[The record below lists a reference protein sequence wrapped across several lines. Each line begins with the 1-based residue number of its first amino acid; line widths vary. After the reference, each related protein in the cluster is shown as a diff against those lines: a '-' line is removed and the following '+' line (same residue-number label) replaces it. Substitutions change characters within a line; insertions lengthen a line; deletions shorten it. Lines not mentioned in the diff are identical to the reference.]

1 MFQFLQV
8 LTRKQINSLT
18 LILILMFIV
27 GFLET
32 FTIGAILP
40 ILSTFT
46 NQSTEINFLNEYLE
60 KFKGDNIQN
69 DFIVF
74 SCLILIASF
83 LLKNIF
89 LYIYTKYV
97 AGFMGHL
104 TLDQQR
110 KTFESYLSTSYLEIK
125 DKSSAEILRDIN
137 QESKLVPGQYIS
149 PFLTLCL
156 NLITITFMMVFLLI
170 YNTKV
175 TISLIIILFSIFYFL
190 NYLFKEKLE
199 KYGVLRQSLN
209 LSILQSIKDT
219 FDGLRELM
227 IYKKKKIF
235 LENFRKQS
243 IKFTNVGI
251 RRSIISALPKLFAES
266 LIFTV
271 FMLAV
276 VFFISFGY
284 PMSKIIAFI
293 AVYALA
299 GFRILPIFLSAVGSY
314 QRLNYSKSAVDLINK
329 ITSKSNNIDEKP
341 FNEKIIFENEILFEN
356 IFFSYEKENLILKDF
371 SLKIKKNS
379 FTGVSGAS
387 GSGKSTFVDL
397 LIGLL
402 EPQKGQI
409 LIDGISIKKL
419 NNNYIDLF
427 SYVQQK
433 VYLFDSSIL
442 KNITFENDISEVN
455 VDRLNYTLKF
465 CELEK
470 MVEDSP
476 HGLKTN
482 LGEFGSNI
490 SGGQLQRVGLARAI
504 YKNSEI
510 ILLDEPLS
518 NIDAKTKD
526 LILDRIIELKANKT
540 IIYISHDINDLKKCD
555 SIIELKKI

>member
-1 MFQFLQV
+1 MFQFLQI
-8 LTRKQINSLT
+8 LTKKEINS
-18 LILILMFIV
+18 LILILVLMFIIA
-27 GFLET
+27 FLET
-32 FTIGAILP
+32 FTLTAILP

-46 NQSTEINFLNEYLE
+46 NQSTEIDLINKYLE

-69 DFIVF
+69 DFIVI

-89 LYIYTKYV
+89 LYIHTKFV

-104 TLDQQR
+104 SLNQQR

-125 DKSSAEILRDIN
+125 DKSSAEILRDIS
-137 QESKLVPGQYIS
+137 QESKLIAGQYIS

-170 YNTKV
+170 YNIKV
-175 TISLIIILFSIFYFL
+175 TISLIIVLSSFFYLF

-227 IYKKKKIF
+227 IYKKKRVF

-251 RRSIISALPKLFAES
+251 RKSIISVLPKLLAES
-266 LIFTV
+266 LIFTT
-271 FMLAV
+271 FMLAI
-276 VFFISFGY
+276 VFFISNGY
-284 PMSKIIAFI
+284 PMSKIVAII
-293 AVYALA
+293 SVYALA
-299 GFRILPIFLSAVGSY
+299 GFRILPIFLSAVASY
-314 QRLNYSKSAVDLINK
+314 QRLNYAKSAVDLINK
-329 ITSKSNNIDEKP
+329 VTSKSNNINKKLLNNKVT
-341 FNEKIIFENEILFEN
+341 FKNEILFEN
-356 IFFSYEKENLILKDF
+356 IFFSYEKENLIFKDF
-371 SLKIKKNS
+371 SLNIKKNS
-379 FTGVSGAS
+379 FTGVSGLS

-397 LIGLL
+397 LIGLI
-402 EPQKGQI
+402 EPQKGKI
-409 LIDGISIKKL
+409 LVDGISIKKL
-419 NNNYIDLF
+419 NDNYMDLF

-455 VDRLNYTLKF
+455 MDRLNYTLKF

-470 MVEDSP
+470 MVEDSI
-476 HGLKTN
+476 HGLNTI

-504 YKNSEI
+504 YKDSEI

-518 NIDAKTKD
+518 NVDAKTKD
-526 LILDRIIELKANKT
+526 LILDKLIELKVNKT
-540 IIYISHDINDLKKCD
+540 MIYISHDFSDLTKCD

>member
-1 MFQFLQV
+1 MFQFLQI
-8 LTRKQINSLT
+8 LTRKQINSLI
-18 LILILMFIV
+18 LILILMVIV
-27 GFLET
+27 GVLET
-32 FTIGAILP
+32 FTLGAILP

-46 NQSTEINFLNEYLE
+46 NQSTEIDLINKYLE

-89 LYIYTKYV
+89 LYIHTKFV
-97 AGFMGHL
+97 AGFLGHL
-104 TLDQQR
+104 ALDQQR

-137 QESKLVPGQYIS
+137 QESKLVSGQYIS

-156 NLITITFMMVFLLI
+156 NTITITFMMVFLLI

-175 TISLIIILFSIFYFL
+175 TICLIIILFSIFYFL

-235 LENFRKQS
+235 LENFIKQS

-251 RRSIISALPKLFAES
+251 RRSIISVLPKLLSES

-271 FMLAV
+271 FMLV
-276 VFFISFGY
+276 IIFFIFNGY
-284 PMSKIIAFI
+284 TMSKIVAII
-293 AVYALA
+293 SVYSLA

-314 QRLNYSKSAVDLINK
+314 QRLNYSKSALDLINK
-329 ITSKSNNIDEKP
+329 ITSKSNNIDEKLLNNKVN
-341 FNEKIIFENEILFEN
+341 FKNEILFEN
-356 IFFSYEKENLILKDF
+356 IFFSYEKENLIFKDF

-379 FTGVSGAS
+379 FTGVSGLS

-402 EPQKGQI
+402 EPQKGKI
-409 LIDGISIKKL
+409 LVDGISIKKL

-482 LGEFGSNI
+482 LGEYGSNI

-504 YKNSEI
+504 YKDSEI

-518 NIDAKTKD
+518 NVDVKTKD